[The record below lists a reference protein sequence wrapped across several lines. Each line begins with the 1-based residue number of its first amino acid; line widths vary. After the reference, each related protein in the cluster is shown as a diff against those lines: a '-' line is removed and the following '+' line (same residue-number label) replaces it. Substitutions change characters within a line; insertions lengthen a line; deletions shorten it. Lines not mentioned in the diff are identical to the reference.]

1 MYKNQ
6 KLIRF
11 AQSFIILP
19 LITVSGS
26 LGGTLPQAGSGIV
39 SASQYVL
46 SQKHNIV
53 PNAQLALVEAAK
65 LETKLRQIKASA
77 IDAYFEDRNMP
88 MAGLGMK
95 MVIEEEK
102 NDLDWRMLAAI
113 AVRESTGGR
122 HKCKK
127 ADFSAFGWGSCKIDF
142 KSDEHAI
149 EVVAKNLG
157 GNNPKTAHH
166 YDNKTTREILKAYNP
181 PSIVPRY
188 VDQVISIMNSIGP
201 ETINVPVTED
211 KA

>member
-95 MVIEEEK
+95 MVIEAEK